1 MIGHVRGDAAASPR
15 SRPAAGRDAA
25 AVAAL
30 IALLFWLY
38 GEPLFLRY
46 YSYDEGNLLLG
57 RPIPI
62 YAALFM
68 LAQYGL
74 FNGRPLSYFLWG
86 VILSYT
92 STGDGLQ
99 GLRWLNFVAGATV
112 AAGLFHLLRRGDI
125 PRPSAFLVV
134 LFVFAQPVLQIYFA
148 VALRLTYWLGIA
160 ASLLAFQRYVD
171 APRIGPRLTASTV
184 ALLLVGWTTFQA
196 TPFCALAPLAL
207 TALTS
212 GDAWGRQRE
221 RLVRFLLL
229 FLVTTVAYIAVYA
242 LLLHGTEARQYW
254 LTQRFFETLAQPRAI
269 AASGALSPASYL
281 GPFEWWNY
289 IEPLPRLAEATWT
302 RLAGWSAAAVA
313 MTLVAAALLDACR
326 QGVRIAGERH
336 ALTWLCVALTFL
348 PLAADGFT
356 QRQNVYIA
364 CVPAMAFALAG
375 AARSITR
382 DSPTLARLGLVL
394 AAIVVSY
401 GAVGAKAG
409 FARALIAPSV
419 SFLANVEAQ
428 LRTSTVARPERI
440 VVVVVPHECRAE
452 PCRGV
457 HGYRASLGNR
467 RDLGDFYAALAA
479 RAGWRSGLP
488 VEFTDDA
495 GIAQTRT
502 DDALVIDLR
511 TPVSTTSDQS
521 SSEAAPVVA
530 EDTHPPT

>member
-1 MIGHVRGDAAASPR
+1 MIDHARGDATASPR
-15 SRPAAGRDAA
+15 SRSAAWSDAA
-25 AVAAL
+25 AVAVL
-30 IALLFWLY
+30 VALLFWLY

-92 STGDGLQ
+92 STGEGLQ
-99 GLRWLNFVAGATV
+99 GLRWLNFIAGATI
-112 AAGLFHLLRRGDI
+112 AGGLFHLLRRRGI
-125 PRPSAFLVV
+125 PRPTALLVV

-160 ASLLAFQRYVD
+160 ASLLAFQRFVD
-171 APRIGPRLTASTV
+171 APQTSPRLTAATV

-207 TALTS
+207 TALMS
-212 GDAWGRQRE
+212 GDAWDRQRE

-229 FLVTTVAYIAVYA
+229 FLATTVAYIAVYA

-254 LTQRFFETLAQPRAI
+254 LTQRFFETLSRPQAI

-289 IEPLPRLAEATWT
+289 IAPVPRLAEAAWA
-302 RLAGWSAAAVA
+302 RLAAWSAAAVGA
-313 MTLVAAALLDACR
+313 TLLGAAILDAR
-326 QGVRIAGERH
+326 RHGVRVAGERH
-336 ALTWLCVALTFL
+336 ALAWLCVALTFL

-375 AARSITR
+375 AARCITCN
-382 DSPTLARLGLVL
+382 SPTLARLGLVL
-394 AAIVVSY
+394 AAMVVSY
-401 GAVGAKAG
+401 VAVGAQAG

-419 SFLANVEAQ
+419 SFLADVEAQ
-428 LRTSTVARPERI
+428 LRTSTVAHPQRI
-440 VVVVVPHECRAE
+440 VVVAVPHECRTE

-479 RAGWRSGLP
+479 DSGWPSGLP
-488 VEFTDDA
+488 VEFTDAA
-495 GIAQTRT
+495 GIARTRT
-502 DDALVIDLR
+502 DDAVVVDLR
-511 TPVSTTSDQS
+511 PRVTTTSDQS
-521 SSEAAPVVA
+521 SSDAGPVLTD
-530 EDTHPPT
+530 DTRPPT